1 MRDHEIIRAAVV
13 FVSCRRS
20 RLHLSSLSLYLSFA
34 SGGESSNSSN
44 SNPGA
49 VEVSNL
55 LSQYSRNEVK
65 GKDPTGIIDT
75 AIIITSSWIP
85 SHPSTLMVEMVVN
98 SIDLM
103 ITSLHPSTPIF
114 ITIDQFH
121 LDGDIEQI
129 QNRSHSLDQHVL
141 NLYNIY
147 LINPRVH
154 ILPFMAHSH
163 VGGSVAKA
171 MDIIERHFPS
181 TRYLYYL
188 QHDYYFV
195 KEVDHTALIH
205 AMETH
210 DSINYVF
217 FRNEKRLLARIK
229 PCGEEKSIE
238 YLDNVNNQ
246 TAAASIST
254 KRLLIPT
261 ATYTD
266 NNHLV
271 RFKWYKDTI
280 ASMISLA
287 RFPENPLQKKAM
299 GECIS
304 GRSMGLY
311 VYNENHVIEHLDG
324 RKKSFG

>member
-1 MRDHEIIRAAVV
+1 MRSLGLRLLAVGV
-13 FVSCRRS
+13 VASIC
-20 RLHLSSLSLYLSFA
+20 HLSLYFSFA
-34 SGGESSNSSN
+34 SGGESSSNSSN

-49 VEVSNL
+49 VEV
-55 LSQYSRNEVK
+55 K
-65 GKDPTGIIDT
+65 GKDPNGIIDT

-85 SHPSTLMVEMVVN
+85 SHPSTLMVEMVVH

-114 ITIDQFH
+114 ITIDQFR

-129 QNRSHSLDQHVL
+129 QNRSNSLDQHVL

-181 TRYLYYL
+181 TKYLYYL

-217 FRNEKRLLARIK
+217 FRNEKRPLNRIK
-229 PCGEEKSIE
+229 PCGEETSIE
-238 YLDNVNNQ
+238 YLDNVHSNDNDNQ
-246 TAAASIST
+246 TATTSIST
-254 KRLLIPT
+254 KRLLLPT

-280 ASMISLA
+280 ASMISLT
-287 RFPENPLQKKAM
+287 RFPENPLQKRAM
-299 GECIS
+299 DECIS

-311 VYNENHVIEHLDG
+311 AYNDNHVIEHLDG
-324 RKKSFG
+324 RKTSFG

>member
-1 MRDHEIIRAAVV
+1 MRSLGLRLLAVGV
-13 FVSCRRS
+13 VASIC
-20 RLHLSSLSLYLSFA
+20 HLSFYFSFF
-34 SGGESSNSSN
+34 SCGESSNSNSN
-44 SNPGA
+44 SGA
-49 VEVSNL
+49 V
-55 LSQYSRNEVK
+55 
-65 GKDPTGIIDT
+65 KDPNGIIDT

-85 SHPSTLMVEMVVN
+85 SHPSTRMVEMVVN

-114 ITIDQFH
+114 ITIDQFR

-129 QNRSHSLDQHVL
+129 QNRSNSLDQHVL

-147 LINPRVH
+147 LNNPRVH

-171 MDIIERHFPS
+171 IDIIERHFPL

-217 FRNEKRLLARIK
+217 FRYENSKKRIK
-229 PCGEEKSIE
+229 PCGEETSIE
-238 YLDNVNNQ
+238 YLDNVNSKDNR
-246 TAAASIST
+246 TVATPIST
-254 KRLLIPT
+254 KRLLLPT

-280 ASMISLA
+280 ASMISLT
-287 RFPENPLQKKAM
+287 RFPENPLQKRAM
-299 GECIS
+299 DECVA

-311 VYNENHVIEHLDG
+311 AYNEGHVIKHLDG
-324 RKKSFG
+324 RKTSFG

>member
-1 MRDHEIIRAAVV
+1 MRSLGLRLLAVGV
-13 FVSCRRS
+13 VASICRRS
-20 RLHLSSLSLYLSFA
+20 LYFSFA
-34 SGGESSNSSN
+34 SGGESSSNSSN

-49 VEVSNL
+49 VEV
-55 LSQYSRNEVK
+55 K
-65 GKDPTGIIDT
+65 GKDPNGIIDT

-85 SHPSTLMVEMVVN
+85 SHPSTLMVEMVVH

-114 ITIDQFH
+114 ITIDQFR

-129 QNRSHSLDQHVL
+129 QNRSNSLDQHVL

-217 FRNEKRLLARIK
+217 FRNEKRPLNRIK
-229 PCGEEKSIE
+229 PCGEETSIE

-246 TAAASIST
+246 TATTSIST
-254 KRLLIPT
+254 KRLLLPT

-280 ASMISLA
+280 ASMISLT
-287 RFPENPLQKKAM
+287 RFPENPLQKRAM
-299 GECIS
+299 DGCVS

-311 VYNENHVIEHLDG
+311 AYNEDHVIEHLDG
-324 RKKSFG
+324 RKTSFR

>member
-1 MRDHEIIRAAVV
+1 MRSLGLRLLAVGV
-13 FVSCRRS
+13 VASIC
-20 RLHLSSLSLYLSFA
+20 HLSFYFSIF

-44 SNPGA
+44 NSNSGA
-49 VEVSNL
+49 GEVMS
-55 LSQYSRNEVK
+55 
-65 GKDPTGIIDT
+65 KDPNGIIDT

-85 SHPSTLMVEMVVN
+85 SHPSTLMVEMVVH

-114 ITIDQFH
+114 ITIDQFR

-147 LINPRVH
+147 LMNPRVH
-154 ILPFMAHSH
+154 ILPFMEHSH

-188 QHDYYFV
+188 QHDYCFV

-217 FRNEKRLLARIK
+217 FRNENLPLKRIK
-229 PCGEEKSIE
+229 PCGEETSIE
-238 YLDNVNNQ
+238 YLDNVNNNDNQ
-246 TAAASIST
+246 TAATSIST
-254 KRLLIPT
+254 KRLLLPT

-280 ASMISLA
+280 ASMISLT
-287 RFPENPLQKKAM
+287 RFPENPLQKRAM
-299 GECIS
+299 DGCVS

-311 VYNENHVIEHLDG
+311 AYNEDHVIEHLDG
-324 RKKSFG
+324 RKTSFG